1 MFLCHQNITAFN
13 DEFFRRPQGSG
24 TVASLLEQDAAVFAC
39 YFPSWKSLCQLA
51 PFPFSDLFLFCFPP
65 LEGFPCHSHR
75 AVPFSF
81 QWHCTIAAPRR
92 NARPCRGVLAL
103 CSWTL
108 LTVSISRGPSPEKIS
123 GSSWTF
129 PLPRNPHVVVDKHE
143 IWNRAGGRGFRAFSC
158 HPHHCVEPV
167 VSSVW
172 HFSEAPHLTSVQLRT
187 AARSCLVA
195 DEATVWCGGSSVPSN
210 RGTFVARSQGSAA
223 CIRRSCTQRTPTLL
237 FTRVCLCH
245 LLLNLTLRLL

>member
-1 MFLCHQNITAFN
+1 M
-13 DEFFRRPQGSG
+13 
-24 TVASLLEQDAAVFAC
+24 FAC

-65 LEGFPCHSHR
+65 LEGLPCHSHR

-81 QWHCTIAAPRR
+81 QWHCTIAAPRQ
-92 NARPCRGVLAL
+92 NAGPCHGVLAL

-129 PLPRNPHVVVDKHE
+129 PLSRNPHVVGDKHG
-143 IWNRAGGRGFRAFSC
+143 IWNRAGGKGILGFSC

-167 VSSVW
+167 VSVDAVCDTFPRLPTLPQCSCAQQHGAAWWLMKPLSDVVAPEC
-172 HFSEAPHLTSVQLRT
+172 HRIVAPLLPEAREVQL
-187 AARSCLVA
+187 ASGAVA
-195 DEATVWCGGSSVPSN
+195 PSVHPPYSSHESF
-210 RGTFVARSQGSAA
+210 FVTCS
-223 CIRRSCTQRTPTLL
+223 
-237 FTRVCLCH
+237 
-245 LLLNLTLRLL
+245 